1 MKKFVVALIF
11 AALLSCV
18 QVNAAEPIHET
29 FRHKGLEREYFLYL
43 PDGMKED
50 APLVIVLHGYGGR
63 AMRGGSALC
72 GVADR
77 EKFAVCYPQGRRMIA
92 EILAGMWAIRSRK
105 GSRPMMWISF
115 ALLRK
120 GFRSNMA

>member
-18 QVNAAEPIHET
+18 QVNAAEPLHET
-29 FRHKGLEREYFLYL
+29 FKHKGLEREYFLYL

-63 AMRGGSALC
+63 AMLC
-72 GVADR
+72 VVWQTGRNLRSVILR
-77 EKFAVCYPQGRRMIA
+77 GRRMIA
-92 EILAGMWAIRSRK
+92 EILAGMWDIRSRK
-105 GSRPMMWISF
+105 GSRPMTWISF

-120 GFRSNMA
+120 GFRSNMV

>member
-18 QVNAAEPIHET
+18 QVNAAEPLHET

-63 AMRGGSALC
+63 
-72 GVADR
+72 
-77 EKFAVCYPQGRRMIA
+77 
-92 EILAGMWAIRSRK
+92 
-105 GSRPMMWISF
+105 
-115 ALLRK
+115 
-120 GFRSNMA
+120 

>member
-18 QVNAAEPIHET
+18 QVNAAEPLHDT

-50 APLVIVLHGYGGR
+50 APLVIVLHGYGG
-63 AMRGGSALC
+63 AVLLC
-72 GVADR
+72 VVWLTGRNLRSVILR
-77 EKFAVCYPQGRRMIA
+77 GRRMIA

-120 GFRSNMA
+120 DFRSNMA